1 MTGQEVIKLEL
12 TVDQVNAVLQILG
25 DAPFVKA
32 NQPIAWIITQANP
45 QVAALE
51 PQEKANETAQPAA

>member
-1 MTGQEVIKLEL
+1 MIGQEIIKLEL
-12 TVDQVNAVLQILG
+12 TVDQVNAILQILG

-51 PQEKANETAQPAA
+51 PQESADEATEQPA